1 MFITKSKKKSLYY
14 NRSNSFL
21 YANGIKIHFKAKD
34 AETKPYLLCFGKI
47 FKNVTIDNMKKPSLN
62 TQISDSSA
70 DYNTTDLRDIVD
82 IHKY

>member
-1 MFITKSKKKSLYY
+1 MFRK
-14 NRSNSFL
+14 N
-21 YANGIKIHFKAKD
+21 
-34 AETKPYLLCFGKI
+34 
-47 FKNVTIDNMKKPSLN
+47 FKNFTIDNMKKPGLN